1 VSPQV
6 SEGQPSDVE
15 EHLGPV
21 PCYVRSMMRA
31 FFPCGQVPLRSCP
44 PGHEGSR
51 RCGVVSEACVVDAPN
66 VPANDPC
73 RAPPAELLA
82 IPSCESGER
91 DRDHGVPALR
101 GVLVAQGSLRCGVPK
116 TPHEFGKGCAG
127 GRR

>member
-1 VSPQV
+1 MLRQVNDESVCPLWASPHP
-6 SEGQPSDVE
+6 E
-15 EHLGPV
+15 L
-21 PCYVRSMMRA
+21 
-31 FFPCGQVPLRSCP
+31 P

-51 RCGVVSEACVVDAPN
+51 GCGVVSEACVVDAPN

-101 GVLVAQGSLRCGVPK
+101 GVLVAQGSLGCGVPE
-116 TPHEFGKGCAG
+116 TPHKFGQGCAG